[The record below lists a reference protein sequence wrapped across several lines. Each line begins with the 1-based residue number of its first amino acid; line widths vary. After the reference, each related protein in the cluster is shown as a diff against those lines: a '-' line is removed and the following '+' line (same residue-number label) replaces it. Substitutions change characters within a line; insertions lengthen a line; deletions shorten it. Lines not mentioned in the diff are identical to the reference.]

1 MPTSRLPP
9 GPQGK
14 FLTGNLPAFSSNP
27 LDFLTGA
34 AREFGPVVRLSF
46 ARLTAYLLSDPRD
59 IEEVLVTRRLDFIKG
74 RPLRAHRRLFGE
86 GLLTSEGDFWSR
98 QRRLAQPAFHQSRLA
113 AYGELMVECT
123 RRMLSTWRDGET
135 RDVHEEM
142 KRLTLAI
149 VSKTL
154 FNVDVT
160 AEAGALSVALER
172 VMEHHATRRGLSR
185 LIPTSLPSLANL
197 RFKKAVRQIDHVI
210 YDIIEQRR
218 AGDGDVGDDGG
229 GDLLSLLTRAR
240 DEDGTRMSARQLRD
254 EALTLFLG
262 GYDTPAL
269 ALSWM
274 WFLVSQDARADEKLE
289 AELGSAL
296 GGRAPGVADLK
307 KLPYTEMVVREALRL
322 YPPAWVMSREALR
335 DCELGGYRVPAG
347 TQLLISQW
355 VMHRDPRFFDAPD
368 EFRPERWDDELIA
381 ALPRFAY
388 FPFGG
393 GARACIGGSFAMTQ
407 TMLVLAATAQRF
419 KMKLAPGSRT
429 APNPAL
435 TLRPQGGVRVV
446 LSRR

>member
-1 MPTSRLPP
+1 MSTSRLPP

-14 FLTGNLPAFSSNP
+14 FLTGNLPAFNSNP
-27 LDFLTGA
+27 LGFLTGA
-34 AREFGPVVRLSF
+34 AREFGPVVRLRF
-46 ARLTAYLLSDPRD
+46 ARLSAYLLSDPRD
-59 IEEVLVTRRLDFIKG
+59 IEEVLITRRLDFIKG
-74 RPLRAHRRLFGE
+74 RPLRAHRELFGD

-113 AYGELMVECT
+113 AYGELMAECV
-123 RRMLSTWRDGET
+123 RRMLATWGDGET

-160 AEAGALSVALER
+160 AEAGALSVALEK
-172 VMEHHATRRGLSR
+172 VMEHHAARRGLSR
-185 LIPTSLPSLANL
+185 LIPAPIPVLANL
-197 RFKKAVRQIDHVI
+197 RFKRAVRQIDRVI
-210 YDIIEQRR
+210 YEIIERRR
-218 AGDGDVGDDGG
+218 AGDEDDGG
-229 GDLLSLLTRAR
+229 GDLLAMLTRAR

-254 EALTLFLG
+254 EALTLFLA

-274 WFLVSQDARADEKLE
+274 WFLLSQDEGVDERLA
-289 AELGSAL
+289 AELRSVL
-296 GGRAPGVADLK
+296 GGRVPGVADLK
-307 KLPYTEMVVREALRL
+307 KLPYAEMVVKETLRL
-322 YPPAWVMSREALR
+322 YPPAWIISREALR
-335 DCELGGYRVPAG
+335 ECELGGYHVPAG

-355 VMHRDPRFFDAPD
+355 VMHRDPRFFDEPE
-368 EFRPERWDDELIA
+368 EFRPERWAGALTA
-381 ALPRFAY
+381 ALPRFVY

-407 TMLVLAATAQRF
+407 TILALAAVAQQF
-419 KMKLAPGSRT
+419 KMKLAPGGRP

-435 TLRPQGGVRVV
+435 TLRPEGGVRVV